1 MMGGCKTRNPLLHQL
16 MWICL
21 LIFRIVILFL
31 LRIFMHPDMKIYFVF
46 GYLAELH
53 IFHLKPIFEVH

>member
-1 MMGGCKTRNPLLHQL
+1 M
-16 MWICL
+16 
-21 LIFRIVILFL
+21 LINISHGDTFL